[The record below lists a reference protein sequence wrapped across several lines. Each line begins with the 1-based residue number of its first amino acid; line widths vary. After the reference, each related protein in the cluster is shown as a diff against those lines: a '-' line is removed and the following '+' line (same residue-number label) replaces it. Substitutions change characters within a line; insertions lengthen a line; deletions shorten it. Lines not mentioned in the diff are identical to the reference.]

1 MKPEEVDRSRSFP
14 SGVCQTIVASKMWIK
29 CDANEAELVPWGIAI
44 VLNCFELL
52 ITKRS
57 SLDSIR
63 FEACDMPSTLSL
75 FKTVRARDPL
85 RRANFII
92 LEEIEAETAGFRSV

>member
-14 SGVCQTIVASKMWIK
+14 SGVCQMIVASKMWIK
-29 CDANEAELVPWGIAI
+29 CDVNEAGLVPLGIAI

-63 FEACDMPSTLSL
+63 FEARDIPSILSL

-85 RRANFII
+85 RRAIHHP
-92 LEEIEAETAGFRSV
+92 

>member
-1 MKPEEVDRSRSFP
+1 MVVD
-14 SGVCQTIVASKMWIK
+14 GNKIK
-29 CDANEAELVPWGIAI
+29 CDANEAELVPLGIAI

-63 FEACDMPSTLSL
+63 LEMNDMPSTLSL
-75 FKTVRARDPL
+75 FKTVRAGKPL
-85 RRANFII
+85 RRVIHHP
-92 LEEIEAETAGFRSV
+92 

>member
-1 MKPEEVDRSRSFP
+1 MVVD
-14 SGVCQTIVASKMWIK
+14 GNKIK
-29 CDANEAELVPWGIAI
+29 CDVNEAGLVPPGGIAI

-63 FEACDMPSTLSL
+63 FEARDIPSILSL

-85 RRANFII
+85 RRAIHHP
-92 LEEIEAETAGFRSV
+92 

>member
-1 MKPEEVDRSRSFP
+1 MVVD
-14 SGVCQTIVASKMWIK
+14 GNKIK
-29 CDANEAELVPWGIAI
+29 CDANEAELVPLGIAI

-63 FEACDMPSTLSL
+63 LETHGMTPTLSL
-75 FKTVRARDPL
+75 IRLMITHKSL
-85 RRANFII
+85 RRAIHR
-92 LEEIEAETAGFRSV
+92 LREDRG

>member
-1 MKPEEVDRSRSFP
+1 MKPEEVDRPRLFP

-29 CDANEAELVPWGIAI
+29 CDVNEAGLVPLG
-44 VLNCFELL
+44 NCDCFELL

-63 FEACDMPSTLSL
+63 FEACDIPPTLSL
-75 FKTVRARDPL
+75 FKTVRAGKPL
-85 RRANFII
+85 RRVIHHP
-92 LEEIEAETAGFRSV
+92 

>member
-1 MKPEEVDRSRSFP
+1 MQMKQNWF
-14 SGVCQTIVASKMWIK
+14 
-29 CDANEAELVPWGIAI
+29 PWGIAI

-57 SLDSIR
+57 FLDSIR
-63 FEACDMPSTLSL
+63 FEACDIPSILSL

-85 RRANFII
+85 RRVIKFII
-92 LEEIEAETAGFRSV
+92 LEEIEAEIGRFRSV